1 MDGSRSRPCLVG
13 QACAKRAFPVPRV
26 TPFARESAAQRMRSL
41 QLLQLQL
48 LQLQLLQL
56 QLLRLQ
62 LLRLQLLQL
71 QLLQLQLLQLLQRTI
86 NKRSLLLLLFSRRSE
101 RNALGGSSMPRLDTA
116 RGGLMWQCQAWTC
129 ERQGYKGGSVAGAA
143 AGET

>member
-48 LQLQLLQL
+48 LQLQLLQ
-56 QLLRLQ
+56 
-62 LLRLQLLQL
+62 LQLLQL

>member
-48 LQLQLLQL
+48 LQ
-56 QLLRLQ
+56 
-62 LLRLQLLQL
+62 LQLLQL